1 MRQQKCTGVV
11 AIGVMLAL
19 ALAGC
24 GESEQAAPAAAA
36 PPPAVTVVTIAQEEL
51 RPSIT
56 FTGRIEATDKVDLR
70 ARVDGFLDERR
81 FTEGTLVKQ
90 GDLLFVLEKGPYE
103 AAVAQ
108 NKAALEKAKAALA
121 LADIE
126 AKRQTDLVA
135 QGRSGASAA
144 RRGSGQSGRGTRR
157 GG

>member
-1 MRQQKCTGVV
+1 MRQQKCAGVV
-11 AIGVMLAL
+11 AIGVTLAL

-36 PPPAVTVVTIAQEEL
+36 PPPAVTVVTIAQEEM

-81 FTEGTLVKQ
+81 FTEGALVKQ

-108 NKAALEKAKAALA
+108 NKAALRE
-121 LADIE
+121 
-126 AKRQTDLVA
+126 
-135 QGRSGASAA
+135 G
-144 RRGSGQSGRGTRR
+144 
-157 GG
+157 